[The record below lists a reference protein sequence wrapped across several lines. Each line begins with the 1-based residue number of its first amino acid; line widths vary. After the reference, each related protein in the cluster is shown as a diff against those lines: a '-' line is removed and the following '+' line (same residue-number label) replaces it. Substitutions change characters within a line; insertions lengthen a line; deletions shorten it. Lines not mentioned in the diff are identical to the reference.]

1 MSQTVRERQA
11 QRAKQKSSRMNR
23 QAQLPDPTPA
33 QRAMWA
39 KHTWMSGIRR
49 ERLQYGLSL
58 RDVAEETGIQTS
70 VLFDLEHNATNP
82 YAKTIERL
90 AEFYGKT
97 PAEIRK
103 LIGTA
108 H

>member
-1 MSQTVRERQA
+1 
-11 QRAKQKSSRMNR
+11 MNR

-33 QRAMWA
+33 QKAMWA

-90 AEFYGKT
+90 AAFYGKT